1 MAAGLQVQPGLQ
13 TISAHACSHV
23 NSHRITLAG
32 LFLSHS
38 ATSDVGGHLVLCSLA
53 FFGRRKLS
61 GTSSEVLHLSP

>member
-13 TISAHACSHV
+13 TISAHACSQV

-53 FFGRRKLS
+53 FFG
-61 GTSSEVLHLSP
+61 